1 MSIAR
6 TVLPPVPVGLSVMEM
21 VSRPAP
27 LRLHAGPGASVGNGN
42 SLDLVVA
49 KPQWAEGLNK

>member
-1 MSIAR
+1 
-6 TVLPPVPVGLSVMEM
+6 MEM

-49 KPQWAEGLNK
+49 KPQWSEGLNK